1 LVIAFAPCSQHLGFF
16 SDPVEGIVPRVLAFD
31 VAGPMARNVADI
43 AFVHTAMVYEAEL
56 TAADLRDVRIG
67 VRRAYYWEILDA
79 DVAKIMEESLDKLRL
94 DRTTHCTEAQLA
106 APEFSLPAHR
116 SSNPTCLGEKI
127 RTSM

>member
-1 LVIAFAPCSQHLGFF
+1 M
-16 SDPVEGIVPRVLAFD
+16 LAFD

-79 DVAKIMEESLDKLRL
+79 DVAKIMEESLDKLRGAGAVFVDVDL
-94 DRTTHCTEAQLA
+94 LISPRR
-106 APEFSLPAHR
+106 R
-116 SSNPTCLGEKI
+116 SPLGQC
-127 RTSM
+127 